1 MVDFRLVRDV
11 GLRLLV
17 GTLLVG
23 AMAWASDLPV
33 GQDPQSAGLRLSW
46 RARAS
51 VERCRDRS
59 AKELARLAAHLR
71 QPRECL
77 QVPVDYHLTV
87 QVDDQL
93 VADELVR
100 HHGVR
105 SSRPLFVD
113 TLLQVTPGRHRL
125 RICWSPEPHLD
136 DAASSLDGMGL
147 EASHFDHLVDFEPAV
162 VSLVSLDD
170 GDLVLRPRA

>member
-11 GLRLLV
+11 GLRILV
-17 GTLLVG
+17 GALLVG

-33 GQDPQSAGLRLSW
+33 GQDTQSAGLRLSW

-59 AKELARLAAHLR
+59 AEELARLAAHLR

-87 QVDDQL
+87 QVDDQV
-93 VADELVR
+93 VADEFLR

-105 SSRPLFVD
+105 SSRPLFVN
-113 TLLQVTPGRHRL
+113 TLVQVSPGRHRL
-125 RICWSPEPHLD
+125 RIRWSPQPDLD
-136 DAASSLDGMGL
+136 GAASSLADEGT
-147 EASHFDHLVDFEPAV
+147 SHFDRLVDFEPAV
-162 VSLVSLDD
+162 VSLISLDD
-170 GDLVLRPRA
+170 GDLVLRPRT